1 MSKNNIHCNS
11 NNDKDNRGSVVGV
24 RRPFSVNSQ
33 HSNSTVATL
42 SYALS
47 ASSPG
52 YNPRSFPSNSSS
64 SSNTFA
70 AYPSCLHQGMFDS
83 FWFRKKGVLL
93 IDGLGSTKEG
103 EELLRVISRSSRFQ
117 SFYLSLTCGF

>member
-1 MSKNNIHCNS
+1 MQNS
-11 NNDKDNRGSVVGV
+11 NNDKNNRGSVVSV
-24 RRPFSVNSQ
+24 RCPFSVNSQ

-47 ASSPG
+47 ALSPG
-52 YNPRSFPSNSSS
+52 YNPRSFPSTSSS
-64 SSNTFA
+64 SANTFA
-70 AYPSCLHQGMFDS
+70 AYPSCLHQGKFDP
-83 FWFRKKGVLL
+83 FWFHEKGVL

-117 SFYLSLTCGF
+117 SFYLSLTCDF